1 MVTFLDLPFEIHSQ
15 IADLLLLPELQNLST
30 LSPRFVNP
38 CKKALAVEQK
48 LKQMYCH
55 VDQNNCNFNS
65 FFGLW
70 DEISRMG
77 IASYIEV
84 IEIHYLNLNR
94 DQEVTN
100 LGRTA
105 NDIQRIENA
114 AWRCAVLDPS
124 EIDSLKVHQA
134 FYGNEDALL
143 AILLPQM
150 SSLGHLSLPAN
161 FEYSS
166 NLQLELHMEW
176 TKTVISRLAKAS
188 IASPVALP
196 RLRRVDLTDNI
207 SAQSVDLDLFAPFL
221 ALPSLRVLKISCC
234 IQLSFEWPES
244 LPKSRVQSIFLNIS
258 SVTLIALYGLL
269 KGIQGPCDIRQSS
282 GNTCNAALF
291 LESHETFT
299 SCFIDEVG
307 QVFIDGHL
315 HQRLEG

>member
-1 MVTFLDLPFEIHSQ
+1 MVAFLDLPFEIHSQ
-15 IADLLLLPELQNLST
+15 IADLLLLPELQYLSSLST
-30 LSPRFVNP
+30 RLVSP
-38 CKKALAVEQK
+38 CKKALVVEQD

-55 VDQNNCNFNS
+55 VDQNNYDFNS

-70 DEISRMG
+70 DEILPMG
-77 IASYIEV
+77 VASYIEV
-84 IEIHYLNLNR
+84 FEIHYLNLNR
-94 DQEVTN
+94 DQELTD

-105 NDIQRIENA
+105 SDIQRIENA
-114 AWRCAVLDPS
+114 AWRCSALDS
-124 EIDSLKVHQA
+124 KEIDSLKFHQA

-150 SSLGHLSLPAN
+150 SSLEHLSLPAN

-166 NLQLELHMEW
+166 NLQLELQMEW

-196 RLRRVDLTDNI
+196 RLRQVDLTDNI

-221 ALPSLRVLKISCC
+221 ALPSMCVLKISCC
-234 IQLSFEWPES
+234 IQFDFHWPES
-244 LPKSRVQSIFLNIS
+244 LPKSRVHSILLNTS
-258 SVTLIALYGLL
+258 SVTLTALYGLL
-269 KGIQGPCDIRQSS
+269 KGIQGPCNIRQSS
-282 GNTCNAALF
+282 GNKCNAAAY

-299 SCFIDEVG
+299 SCTIDEDG

-315 HQRLEG
+315 QQRLKV